1 MARTINSKINKLKT
15 KRPPIGYIFGLLCL
29 FVQLSVAAERWQ
41 VVVLPDTNYNTPNAL
56 PALADYHRTISQGL
70 TIALSDADFDVLN
83 LHYLGLPN
91 CMLEDCSTLTDQ
103 AIQEAA
109 TRSGKVVNLAL
120 LYQLNAF
127 KQRQS
132 ATQKWYFSLSGRLL
146 DLQSGAQQDAFTVDN
161 WVNSPTKNCIG
172 DCLSMW
178 LNQNLAL
185 LSQDLGAVLSE
196 KLDALP
202 RRFQYQLNLHNFS
215 STEIQQIDSYL
226 KNIEGYVADLL
237 LADSQNKTSML
248 NQNVNHISGKSTGRS
263 TGRSSAQTTVQSTD
277 QNTVQSQSNSPD
289 QSTNQ
294 NTKRTYQ
301 YISELTASELGVK
314 LEQLNQQSV
323 PLKFEYDNTQ
333 RQFDIIRTQQTDS
346 WETLSQFIT
355 DLFPSS
361 EQKVSPLPTPEELSP
376 LSDMSPSQQLEADA
390 NKEALRDQQM
400 WQQVR
405 GINTPESY
413 QQYLTLWPKG
423 QHFIPAK
430 AAIKAFRDDKN
441 SWQQASDKK
450 TSQAFQQYLTS
461 HPTGNYRNQA
471 KQQLALLREQQQ
483 RKQRQ
488 QENKALA
495 DDYYYQQQNYPE
507 ALYYYQQAAKLGDVS
522 SQYLLAKMY
531 QDAKGSEQDMRQ
543 AANWYAQAA
552 QQGHSKAQATLGYL
566 YSKGSGVNQDYSQA
580 IIWYQKA
587 AEQGHMN
594 AQYNLAYLYSLGQG
608 VIKDYQQAAYWYQKS
623 ANQGDSDAQNSL
635 GKLYERGLGVNIDL
649 DKAKNLYQ
657 QAAAQGNQIAQL
669 NLHML
674 NN

>member
-1 MARTINSKINKLKT
+1 MARTIKSKINKLKT
-15 KRPPIGYIFGLLCL
+15 KRPSIGYIFGLLSL

-41 VVVLPDTNYNTPNAL
+41 IVVLPDTNFNTPNAL

-70 TIALSDADFDVLN
+70 TIALSNADFDVLN

-103 AIQEAA
+103 AIRQAA
-109 TRSGKVVNLAL
+109 ASSGKAVNLAL

-132 ATQKWYFSLSGRLL
+132 AAQKWYFSLSGRLL

-172 DCLSMW
+172 DCLSIW

-215 STEIQQIDSYL
+215 STEIQQIDNYL

-237 LADSQNKTSML
+237 LADSQNKTPML
-248 NQNVNHISGKSTGRS
+248 NQNVNQSTG
-263 TGRSSAQTTVQSTD
+263 
-277 QNTVQSQSNSPD
+277 QNTV

-294 NTKRTYQ
+294 NTNRTYQ
-301 YISELTASELGVK
+301 YISELTASDLGVK

-361 EQKVSPLPTPEELSP
+361 EQKVSPLPTPEEPSP
-376 LSDMSPSQQLEADA
+376 LLVMSPSQQLEADA
-390 NKEALRDQQM
+390 NNEALRDQQM
-400 WQQVR
+400 WRQVR

-413 QQYLTLWPKG
+413 QQYLTTWPKG
-423 QHFIPAK
+423 QHFIQAK

-441 SWQQASDKK
+441 SWQQVSDKK

-471 KQQLALLREQQQ
+471 KQQLALIREQQQ
-483 RKQRQ
+483 QKQRQ

-522 SQYLLAKMY
+522 SQYLLGKMY
-531 QDAKGSEQDMRQ
+531 EDAKGTEKNMRQ
-543 AANWYAQAA
+543 AAIWYTQAA
-552 QQGHSKAQATLGYL
+552 QQGHIKAQATLGFM
-566 YSKGSGVNQDYSQA
+566 YSKGNGVNQDYSQA

-623 ANQGDSDAQNSL
+623 ANQGDADAQNSL

-649 DKAKNLYQ
+649 AKAKSFYQ

-669 NLHML
+669 NLKML

>member
-15 KRPPIGYIFGLLCL
+15 KRPSIGYIFGLLCL
-29 FVQLSVAAERWQ
+29 FMQQNVAAERWKI
-41 VVVLPDTNYNTPNAL
+41 VVLPDTTYNTPTAL

-70 TIALSDADFDVLN
+70 TNALSNADFDVLN

-91 CMLEDCSTLTDQ
+91 CILEDCSMLTDQ
-103 AIQEAA
+103 AIQQAA
-109 TRSGKVVNLAL
+109 TRSGKAVNLAL

-132 ATQKWYFSLSGRLL
+132 AAHRWYFSLSGRLL

-161 WVNSPTKNCIG
+161 WVNSPAKNCIG
-172 DCLSMW
+172 GCLSMW

-237 LADSQNKTSML
+237 LADLQSKTPML
-248 NQNVNHISGKSTGRS
+248 NQNVNQSSGQ
-263 TGRSSAQTTVQSTD
+263 SSG
-277 QNTVQSQSNSPD
+277 QSNDQGSD
-289 QSTNQ
+289 QSANQ

-301 YISELTASELGVK
+301 YISELTASDLGVK
-314 LEQLNQQSV
+314 LEQLNQQYAV

-361 EQKVSPLPTPEELSP
+361 EQKVSPLLTTEEPSP
-376 LSDMSPSQQLEADA
+376 LSDVSPSQQLQVDA
-390 NKEALRDQQM
+390 NKEAVREQQM

-413 QQYLTLWPKG
+413 QQYLTIWPQG

-430 AAIKAFRDDKN
+430 AAIKAFQDDSN
-441 SWQQASDKK
+441 SWQQASNKK

-461 HPTGNYRNQA
+461 QPTGNYREQA

-483 RKQRQ
+483 RKQKQ
-488 QENKALA
+488 QENKTLA

-522 SQYLLAKMY
+522 SQYMLGKMY
-531 QDAKGSEQDMRQ
+531 EDAKGTEQNMRQ
-543 AANWYAQAA
+543 AAAWYTQAA
-552 QQGHSKAQATLGYL
+552 QQGHIKAQATLGFM
-566 YSKGSGVNQDYSQA
+566 YSKGNGVNQDYSQA

-623 ANQGDSDAQNSL
+623 ANQGDADAQNSL

-649 DKAKNLYQ
+649 AKAKNLYQ

-669 NLHML
+669 NLYML
-674 NN
+674 KN